1 MITKDHIGD
10 IRRSVEARLSPKRWL
25 HTVGVADTAIAIG
38 KYLLPDMC
46 DELEVAALLHDV
58 AKELPLEEQIRLSEE
73 FGVELTDED
82 LATPAAIHSFS
93 GVAVIKRDFPFA
105 ASDNILSAVKNHTL
119 GGPDMSVFDKI
130 IYISDYIEP
139 GRLNDACRSV
149 REYLFSAMS
158 SESAEERLKAL
169 DRAVMMAIDNTCA
182 YVLSQ
187 GGHVNS
193 RTLLAKA
200 SLIT

>member
-1 MITKDHIGD
+1 MKEHIES
-10 IRRSVEARLSPKRWL
+10 IKISVFARLSEKRWL
-25 HTVGVADTAIAIG
+25 HTLGVADTAVRIG
-38 KYLLPDMC
+38 EYLLPDMT

-58 AKELPLEEQIRLSEE
+58 AKEIPLEEQIRVADEYGIL
-73 FGVELTDED
+73 LTDED
-82 LATPAAIHSFS
+82 MSTPAAIHSFS
-93 GVAVIKRDFPFA
+93 GVGIIKRDFPA
-105 ASDNILSAVKNHTL
+105 VASENVLSAVKNHTL
-119 GGPDMSVFDKI
+119 GSPDMSVFDKI
-130 IYISDYIEP
+130 IYLSDYIEP
-139 GRLNDACRSV
+139 GRKNDSCRRV